1 MKFDKSR
8 ELYERAKK
16 THAGGASSF
25 GRMGEGPVP
34 LFFKRGKGSKLYDVD
49 GNELI
54 DYTIGAGPGIFG
66 HSPDFLVDAVVRSL
80 RDGQVFAGQ
89 HELEI
94 VVSELVT
101 SIVPCAEQVRF
112 ASSGTE
118 IDQAALRLARGYT
131 GRNKFIKF
139 EGHFHGWADSVYYS
153 HHPSL
158 EEAGDYEAPTPVPAS
173 VGISLGTADDIIIL
187 PWNDIEVLRKR
198 VEREGDEIAAII
210 TEPIMCNTNCIFPK
224 PGYLEEMRRLC
235 DERGIV
241 LIFDEV
247 ITGFRVAL
255 GGAQELLGVTPDLAT
270 FAKAMAGGFALSMLA
285 GKREMMSLLGD
296 GTVHHGGT
304 LNSNLVSM
312 AAAAASIKKLM
323 ENEGAAY
330 KQLYAT
336 GTRLMEGLRALAM
349 KHEQPMLIQ
358 GPGPTFYM
366 SFTEVSEI
374 TDYRSHLEN
383 VDEDQY
389 GKFRMGMLERGIR
402 VFERGQWYVSTALTQ
417 EDVEKTLDAADDVLA
432 SL

>member
-8 ELYERAKK
+8 ELFERAKK
-16 THAGGASSF
+16 THAGGASSSA
-25 GRMGEGPVP
+25 RAAEAPVP
-34 LFFKRGKGSKLYDVD
+34 LFLKRGKGSKLYDVD

-54 DYTIGAGPGIFG
+54 DYVLGLGPGIFG
-66 HSPDFLVDAVVRSL
+66 HSPDFLVDAVERDL

-118 IDQAALRLARGYT
+118 IVQAALRLARGYT

-173 VGISLGTADDIIIL
+173 AGISLGTADDVIIL
-187 PWNDIEVLRKR
+187 PWNDIEVLRKT
-198 VEREGDEIAAII
+198 VEREGNEIAAIL
-210 TEPIMCNTNCIFPK
+210 TEAILCNTNCIFPK

-270 FAKAMAGGFALSMLA
+270 FAKAAAGGFALSMLA

-296 GTVHHGGT
+296 GIVHHGGT

-312 AAAAASIKKLM
+312 AGAAASIKKLM

-330 KQLYAT
+330 KQLYVT

-349 KHEQPMLIQ
+349 KHEQPILIQ

-383 VDEDQY
+383 VDQEKYDR
-389 GKFRMGMLERGIR
+389 FHAGMLERGVRLIG
-402 VFERGQWYVSTALTQ
+402 RGQWYVSTAHTQ
-417 EDVEKTLDAADDVLA
+417 EDIEKTLDAADEVLA

>member
-270 FAKAMAGGFALSMLA
+270 FAKAMAGGFPLSMLA

-336 GTRLMEGLRALAM
+336 GTPADGGAQGAGHETRATHAHPGAGPHLLHVIHRGLRDHRL
-349 KHEQPMLIQ
+349 PLP
-358 GPGPTFYM
+358 PG
-366 SFTEVSEI
+366 
-374 TDYRSHLEN
+374 
-383 VDEDQY
+383 
-389 GKFRMGMLERGIR
+389 ERR
-402 VFERGQWYVSTALTQ
+402 
-417 EDVEKTLDAADDVLA
+417 
-432 SL
+432 